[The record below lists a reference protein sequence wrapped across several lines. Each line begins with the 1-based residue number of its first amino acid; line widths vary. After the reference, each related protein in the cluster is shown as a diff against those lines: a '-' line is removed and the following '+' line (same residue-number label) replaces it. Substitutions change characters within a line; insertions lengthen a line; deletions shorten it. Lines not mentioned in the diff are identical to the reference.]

1 MPRLVLVPID
11 RPEVAPMAITPR
23 LRNQLVYF
31 MQRPGF
37 RLGIPELGEHDFWFD
52 PDEVAK
58 WVDEGVFYLVSP
70 LDTDNMTEVEL
81 SEEQE
86 VLIAWLHSEQRSG
99 TSASRS
105 ADRFDFPA
113 DGVSLFRKI
122 SACPAETDLAAG
134 QALAVRAGSCFPEP
148 WDLIRPVRQTTMS

>member
-1 MPRLVLVPID
+1 MARLVLVPID

-31 MQRPGF
+31 MSPRDTP
-37 RLGIPELGEHDFWFD
+37 GIPTLGDDDFWFD
-52 PDEVAK
+52 GGEVAK

-86 VLIAWLHSEQRSG
+86 ALLAWLHAHR
-99 TSASRS
+99 
-105 ADRFDFPA
+105 
-113 DGVSLFRKI
+113 VHH
-122 SACPAETDLAAG
+122 
-134 QALAVRAGSCFPEP
+134 VRAEE
-148 WDLIRPVRQTTMS
+148 R